1 MRAMGLDIGS
11 VTVGVSLSD
20 GLKMIAS
27 SYTVIRYE
35 VENEDLYKKIVDII
49 KEEEVDEVV
58 VGMPYHMNGDFSVG
72 CERSRRFIEGIKKI
86 IDVKIIEIDERMST
100 VSAQNALLTFDVSRK
115 KRKQVGK
122 NCILIQLLAFLN
134 IIIFERIN
142 KFYIKETC
150 LLF

>member
-35 VENEDLYKKIVDII
+35 VENEELYQKIVDII
-49 KEEEVDEVV
+49 KEEEVDEVI
-58 VGMPYHMNGDFSVG
+58 VGMPYRMNGDFSVG

-115 KRKQVGK
+115 KRKQVVDK
-122 NCILIQLLAFLN
+122 VAATVILQSYLDRN
-134 IIIFERIN
+134 SR
-142 KFYIKETC
+142 
-150 LLF
+150 LF

>member
-35 VENEDLYKKIVDII
+35 IENEELYKKIVDII
-49 KEEEVDEVV
+49 KEEEVDEVI

-72 CERSRRFIEGIKKI
+72 CERSKRFIEGIKKL

-115 KRKQVGK
+115 KRKQVVDK
-122 NCILIQLLAFLN
+122 VAATVILQTYLDRN
-134 IIIFERIN
+134 SR
-142 KFYIKETC
+142 
-150 LLF
+150 LF

>member
-72 CERSRRFIEGIKKI
+72 CERSRRFIEGIKKL

-115 KRKQVGK
+115 KRKQVVDK
-122 NCILIQLLAFLN
+122 VAATVILQTYLDRN
-134 IIIFERIN
+134 SR
-142 KFYIKETC
+142 
-150 LLF
+150 LF

>member
-35 VENEDLYKKIVDII
+35 KEDDALFNQIVNII
-49 KEEEVDEVV
+49 KEQEVDEVI

-72 CERSRRFIEGIKKI
+72 CERTRRFEKKI
-86 IDVKIIEIDERMST
+86 KQLIDIKIIEIDERMST
-100 VSAQNALLTFDVSRK
+100 VSAQNALLSFDVSRK
-115 KRKQVGK
+115 KRKQVVDK
-122 NCILIQLLAFLN
+122 VAATVILQTYLDRKSMF
-134 IIIFERIN
+134 
-142 KFYIKETC
+142 
-150 LLF
+150 

>member
-115 KRKQVGK
+115 KRKQVVDK
-122 NCILIQLLAFLN
+122 VAATVILQTYLDRL
-134 IIIFERIN
+134 
-142 KFYIKETC
+142 
-150 LLF
+150 